1 VVQGNAGDLQ
11 IGLPEQSV
19 MSAEGELYHEP
30 LRLMTVVLSPP
41 ERVAA
46 IVEQNAVLRQLFDH
60 DWVALVVLDPA
71 TGTFWRYAP
80 GGRWVEQPT
89 PAPTRTTPAPA
100 AAEPSA
106 PTAERET
113 VL

>member
-19 MSAEGELYHEP
+19 MTAEGELYHEP
-30 LRLMTVVLSPP
+30 LRLMTVVLAPP
-41 ERVAA
+41 ERVGA

-71 TGTFWRYAP
+71 TGCFRRYAP
-80 GGRWVEQPT
+80 GGRWVE
-89 PAPTRTTPAPA
+89 ADPA
-100 AAEPSA
+100 AATPTR
-106 PTAERET
+106 PTATAETPNAREPA
-113 VL
+113 L